1 MPMSV
6 FSTAFWFAC
15 VARKPNAL
23 KTLPA
28 AATVSS
34 GMGENIG
41 SARNCVRQGS
51 RAT

>member
-6 FSTAFWFAC
+6 FSTAFWLAC
-15 VARKPNAL
+15 VARKPKAL
-23 KTLPA
+23 KTLPP
-28 AATVSS
+28 AATVTS

-41 SARNCVRQGS
+41 SARNCVRPGI